1 MSGGAI
7 VRTETGFSLYRAHL
21 HDSWVDSGGAEH
33 DDEGFGLYDL
43 TVENGRIASITPSV
57 AASEGAEN
65 DLRRRV
71 VLPALIDCHTH
82 LVFGGDRSREFALR
96 LQGASY
102 EEIAK
107 AGGGIRSTVS
117 ATRQATDEDLLASA
131 LRRVD
136 DLLADGVA
144 VIEVKSGY
152 GLTIEQEM
160 RMLRVARAIE
170 GHRPV
175 RIRTSWLAAHALPPE
190 FEGEADRYIDEIV
203 IPGLEAAVAEGLV
216 DAVDGFCEGIGFS
229 PAQIRKVFDKA
240 RELGVRVKLHAEQLS
255 DLKGSVMAAEYGAL
269 SADHLEWLAPEDAA
283 ILAEKGVVAVLLPG
297 AFYALRETR
306 LPPLDALRENGVAM
320 ALATDCNPGSSPMSS
335 LRLAMNMG
343 CTLFRMTPEEA
354 LAGETRH
361 AAKALALEEDHGTI
375 EAGKRADLAVW
386 DVSHPDYLSYWIGG
400 HLLRGRI
407 TAGTYRHA

>member
-1 MSGGAI
+1 MAGRVFTHCNVATMVAGAVGYGLIEDAAIAVDDARIVWVGARAERPRDYAQWEQADLGGAL
-7 VRTETGFSLYRAHL
+7 VT
-21 HDSWVDSGGAEH
+21 
-33 DDEGFGLYDL
+33 
-43 TVENGRIASITPSV
+43 
-57 AASEGAEN
+57 
-65 DLRRRV
+65 
-71 VLPALIDCHTH
+71 PALVDCHTH

-96 LQGASY
+96 LEGASY
-102 EEIAK
+102 EEIAR

-117 ATRQATDEDLLASA
+117 ATREASDEELLESA
-131 LRRVD
+131 VRRAD
-136 DLLADGVA
+136 DLIADGVA

-152 GLTIEQEM
+152 GLSIEHEL

-170 GHRPV
+170 KQRPV

-190 FEGEADRYIDEIV
+190 FEGEADRYIDDV
-203 IPGLEAAVAEGLV
+203 VTPGLEAAAAEGLV

-229 PAQIRKVFDKA
+229 PEQIRRVFDKA
-240 RELGVRVKLHAEQLS
+240 RELGIRVKLHAEQLS
-255 DLKGSVMAAEYGAL
+255 DLKGAVLAAEYDAL
-269 SADHLEWLAPEDAA
+269 SADHLEWLAPEDAPL
-283 ILAEKGVVAVLLPG
+283 LAEKGVVAVLLPG

-306 LPPLDALRENGVAM
+306 LPPMDALREQGVAM
-320 ALATDCNPGSSPMSS
+320 ALATDCNPGSSPLSS

-343 CTLFRMTPEEA
+343 CTLFRMTAEEA
-354 LAGETRH
+354 LAGATRNG
-361 AAKALALEEDHGTI
+361 AKALGLEAEYGTI